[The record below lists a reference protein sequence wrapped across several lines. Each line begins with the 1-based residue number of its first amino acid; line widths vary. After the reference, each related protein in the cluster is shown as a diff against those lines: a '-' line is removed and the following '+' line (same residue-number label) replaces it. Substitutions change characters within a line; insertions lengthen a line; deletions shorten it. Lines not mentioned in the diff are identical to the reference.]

1 MNSAQIRSAGRKEET
16 MKRLALAVM
25 LVLAGAVIVFVVLR
39 FVLVDEELANSV
51 YEIGLPLA
59 FAGLVPGTITF
70 VHRWLV
76 TGNMKLNVEAQPST
90 IVSFAHY
97 RLPWYV
103 MVTHSVLIVYAVS
116 NLGMII
122 IWSIGEVTGFYFSTA
137 IAALNILLA
146 CIGFY
151 FVGFW
156 IGARCDRHPML
167 ATIAVLMLYKIATAT
182 IALIS
187 GLSSLSLLII
197 ALVPSMLLYLTVAVL
212 GVWRGHRAR
221 LTQYLQYLFQFL
233 EPQTRSVLV
242 HSTFEEVKRL
252 SASRIREVAPITQSA
267 VPATQS
273 GRIDQL
279 PPS

>member
-1 MNSAQIRSAGRKEET
+1 
-16 MKRLALAVM
+16 
-25 LVLAGAVIVFVVLR
+25 
-39 FVLVDEELANSV
+39 
-51 YEIGLPLA
+51 
-59 FAGLVPGTITF
+59 
-70 VHRWLV
+70 
-76 TGNMKLNVEAQPST
+76 MKLRVGAQPST
-90 IVSFAHY
+90 IVSFADY
-97 RLPWYV
+97 IMPWYV
-103 MVTHSVLIVYAVS
+103 MVTYSVLIVYAVS

-156 IGARCDRHPML
+156 MGARCDRHPML
-167 ATIAVLMLYKIATAT
+167 ATIAVLMLYKVATTT

-187 GLSSLSLLII
+187 GSSSLSLLVI
-197 ALVPSMLLYLTVAVL
+197 ALIPSMLLYLTVAVV

-233 EPQTRSVLV
+233 EPQARSVLV
-242 HSTFEEVKRL
+242 HRTFEEVKRL
-252 SASRIREVAPITQSA
+252 SASRIREVAPITQAA
-267 VPATQS
+267 VPATQP
-273 GRIDQL
+273 GRIDHL